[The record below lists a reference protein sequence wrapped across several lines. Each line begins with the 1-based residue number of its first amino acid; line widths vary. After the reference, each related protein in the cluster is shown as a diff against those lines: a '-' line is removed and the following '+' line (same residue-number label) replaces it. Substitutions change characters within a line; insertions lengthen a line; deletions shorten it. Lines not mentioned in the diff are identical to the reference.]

1 MCKGNFVKIY
11 SIVSKKIMNSQK
23 LNSTDKLLLLHI
35 TALCHRNGYCIAT
48 NRYFMNI
55 YNLSKTTISKSINKL
70 INLNILNSK
79 IEIIGLN
86 NKKRYI
92 TLVNNVWQNTMIG
105 DNEYDN
111 TSIGEEFTYN
121 NKYFNNNYNPSLNTS
136 YNLDEIEDV
145 NYESY

>member
-11 SIVSKKIMNSQK
+11 SIVSKNIMNSQK

-70 INLNILNSK
+70 INLNILNSI